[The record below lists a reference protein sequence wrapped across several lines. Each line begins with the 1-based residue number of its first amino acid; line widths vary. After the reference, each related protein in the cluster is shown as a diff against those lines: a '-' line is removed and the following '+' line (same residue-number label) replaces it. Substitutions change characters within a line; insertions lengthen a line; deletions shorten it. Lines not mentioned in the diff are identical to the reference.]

1 MQRKVKKFAAVVF
14 GKGDGQKKIC
24 MLKSEVEVR
33 VFCKVIGYALLVLL
47 VGLFFLAKCSEPTI
61 NEKTKMCVDE
71 CSRRGMFGVLEAPF
85 PNSTRNTAA
94 NYTCK
99 CY

>member
-1 MQRKVKKFAAVVF
+1 MKRFS
-14 GKGDGQKKIC
+14 KIG
-24 MLKSEVEVR
+24 
-33 VFCKVIGYALLVLL
+33 GYALLVLL
-47 VGLFFLAKCSEPTI
+47 VGLFLLAKCSEPTI
-61 NEKTKMCVDE
+61 NEKRKMCAED
-71 CSRRGMFGVLEAPF
+71 CSKRGMFGVIEAPF